1 MPMSGDKVEP
11 CMRKVKPVLSLM
23 PIFLLMIFSSAALAK
38 SVVIATSSVVLTNT
52 PIWVGIEKKFFEE
65 SGLTIQ
71 YIVMRSDLAVKGL
84 ISGDVDYMQS
94 SSSVLRAAV
103 AGAPLVTILGVYNR
117 TFFDLVARPEIKS
130 LGDLKGKPLGISRYG
145 ASTEYAVRFA
155 LKANGIDPDK
165 DVKLLAVGSG
175 SDAARISALE
185 GDVISSAVLQV
196 PSNLMAHKLGMRTIL
211 PLGDYLETLFAGL
224 GTSNKKI
231 QQNRDEARQV
241 IRSVLRSI
249 DFMAQNPVETK
260 AIIRRNLRGIE
271 PSAVDYIYSLVVPYA
286 TRNGIASKKALEN
299 SLLGS
304 QFEGKPIN
312 FDKLVDFSIA
322 RELTQGK

>member
-1 MPMSGDKVEP
+1 
-11 CMRKVKPVLSLM
+11 MRKVKPVLSAM
-23 PIFLLMIFSSAALAK
+23 PIFLLMVFCSAALAK
-38 SVVIATSSVVLTNT
+38 NVVIATSSVVLTNT

-155 LKANGIDPDK
+155 LKANGINPDK

-196 PSNLMAHKLGMRTIL
+196 PSNLMAHKLGMHTIL

-231 QQNRDEARQV
+231 QQNRDEARQL
-241 IRSVLRSI
+241 IRGVLRSI

-271 PSAVDYIYSLVVPYA
+271 PSAIDYIYSLVVPYA
-286 TRNGIASKKALEN
+286 TKNGIASKKALEN

-322 RELTQGK
+322 REVSEGR

>member
-1 MPMSGDKVEP
+1 
-11 CMRKVKPVLSLM
+11 MRKRKQALSIV
-23 PIFLLMIFSSAALAK
+23 PIFLLMVFCSAAHAK
-38 SVVIATSSVVLTNT
+38 NVVIATSSVVLTNT

-84 ISGDVDYMQS
+84 ITGDVDYMQS

-117 TFFDLVARPEIKS
+117 TFFDLVTRPEIKS
-130 LGDLKGKPLGISRYG
+130 LGDLKGKPIGISRYG

-185 GDVISSAVLQV
+185 GDVVSGAVLQV

-211 PLGDYLETLFAGL
+211 PLGDYLDTLFC
-224 GTSNKKI
+224 
-231 QQNRDEARQV
+231 RARYEQ
-241 IRSVLRSI
+241 
-249 DFMAQNPVETK
+249 
-260 AIIRRNLRGIE
+260 
-271 PSAVDYIYSLVVPYA
+271 
-286 TRNGIASKKALEN
+286 
-299 SLLGS
+299 
-304 QFEGKPIN
+304 
-312 FDKLVDFSIA
+312 
-322 RELTQGK
+322 

>member
-1 MPMSGDKVEP
+1 
-11 CMRKVKPVLSLM
+11 MRKVKPVLSLM

-231 QQNRDEARQV
+231 QLNRDEAREV
-241 IRSVLRSI
+241 IRGVLRSI

>member
-1 MPMSGDKVEP
+1 MT
-11 CMRKVKPVLSLM
+11 KVKPALSLT
-23 PIFLLMIFSSAALAK
+23 PIFLLMIFSSATLAK
-38 SVVIATSSVVLTNT
+38 NVVIATSSVVLTNT

-84 ISGDVDYMQS
+84 ITGDVDYMQS

-155 LKANGIDPDK
+155 LKANGINPDK

-241 IRSVLRSI
+241 IRGVLRSI

-271 PSAVDYIYSLVVPYA
+271 PSAIDYIYSLVVPYA
-286 TRNGIASKKALEN
+286 TKNGIASKKALEN

-322 RELTQGK
+322 REVSEGR

>member
-1 MPMSGDKVEP
+1 
-11 CMRKVKPVLSLM
+11 MRKVKPVLSAM
-23 PIFLLMIFSSAALAK
+23 PIFLLMVFCSAALAK
-38 SVVIATSSVVLTNT
+38 NVVLATSSVVLTNT

-155 LKANGIDPDK
+155 LKANGINPDK

-241 IRSVLRSI
+241 IRGVLRSI

-271 PSAVDYIYSLVVPYA
+271 PSAIDYIYSLVVLYA
-286 TRNGIASKKALEN
+286 TKNGIASKKALEN

-322 RELTQGK
+322 REVSEGR

>member
-1 MPMSGDKVEP
+1 
-11 CMRKVKPVLSLM
+11 MRKVKPVLSAM
-23 PIFLLMIFSSAALAK
+23 PIFLLMVFCSAALAK
-38 SVVIATSSVVLTNT
+38 NVVIATSSVVLTNT

-117 TFFDLVARPEIKS
+117 TFFDLVVRPETKS
-130 LGDLKGKPLGISRYG
+130 VMDLRGKNIGISRYG
-145 ASTEYAVRFA
+145 ASTDYAVRFA
-155 LKANGIDPDK
+155 LRANGIDPDK
-165 DVKLLAVGSG
+165 DVKILAVGGG

-185 GDVISSAVLQV
+185 GGIVAGAVLQV
-196 PSNLMAHKLGMRTIL
+196 PSNLAAHKLGARTIL
-211 PLGDYLETLFAGL
+211 QLGDYLETLFAGL
-224 GTSNKKI
+224 GTSGKKI
-231 QQNRDEARQV
+231 QQNRDETKHVIKAVLKSLDYMARQ
-241 IRSVLRSI
+241 
-249 DFMAQNPVETK
+249 PVETK
-260 AIIRRNLRGIE
+260 AIIQKNLRGIE
-271 PSAVDYIYSLVVPYA
+271 TSTVNYIYDLTMKNA

-304 QFEGKPIN
+304 EYEGKPIN
-312 FDKLVDFSIA
+312 FDKFVDFSMA
-322 RELTQGK
+322 REAAQEK

>member
-1 MPMSGDKVEP
+1 MVF
-11 CMRKVKPVLSLM
+11 C
-23 PIFLLMIFSSAALAK
+23 SAALARN
-38 SVVIATSSVVLTNT
+38 VVIATSSVVLTNT

-71 YIVMRSDLAVKGL
+71 YIVMRSDLAVKGTDHRAMSIICRAL
-84 ISGDVDYMQS
+84 RAS
-94 SSSVLRAAV
+94 LRAAV

-185 GDVISSAVLQV
+185 SDVISSAVLQV

-224 GTSNKKI
+224 GTSSKKI

-241 IRSVLRSI
+241 IRGVLKSI

-286 TRNGIASKKALEN
+286 TKNGIASKKALEN

-322 RELTQGK
+322 SELTQGK

>member
-1 MPMSGDKVEP
+1 MT
-11 CMRKVKPVLSLM
+11 KVKPALSLT
-23 PIFLLMIFSSAALAK
+23 PIFLLMIFSSATLAK
-38 SVVIATSSVVLTNT
+38 NVVIATSSVVLTNT

-84 ISGDVDYMQS
+84 ITGDVDYMQS

-224 GTSNKKI
+224 GASSKKI

-241 IRSVLRSI
+241 IRGVLRSI

>member
-1 MPMSGDKVEP
+1 MRERKQSLSIVPMA
-11 CMRKVKPVLSLM
+11 
-23 PIFLLMIFSSAALAK
+23 FLLFLCSAAHAK
-38 SVVIATSSVVLTNT
+38 NVVIATSSVVLTNT

-84 ISGDVDYMQS
+84 ITGDVDYMQS

-117 TFFDLVARPEIKS
+117 TFFDLVVRPEIKS
-130 LGDLKGKPLGISRYG
+130 LADLKGKPVGISRYG

-185 GDVISSAVLQV
+185 GDVIAGAVLQV
-196 PSNLMAHKLGMRTIL
+196 PSNLIAHKLGMRTIL

-224 GTSNKKI
+224 GTSSKKI

-241 IRSVLRSI
+241 VRGVLKSI
-249 DFMAQNPVETK
+249 DFMAQNPAETK
-260 AIIRRNLRGIE
+260 AIIRKNLRGIE
-271 PSAVDYIYSLVVPYA
+271 PSAVEYIYSLVVPNA
-286 TRNGIASKKALEN
+286 TRNGIASRKALEN

-322 RELTQGK
+322 REVTQGK

>member
-1 MPMSGDKVEP
+1 MRERKQSLSIVPMA
-11 CMRKVKPVLSLM
+11 
-23 PIFLLMIFSSAALAK
+23 FLLFLCSAAHAK
-38 SVVIATSSVVLTNT
+38 NVVIATSSVVLTNT

-84 ISGDVDYMQS
+84 ITGDVDYMQS

-117 TFFDLVARPEIKS
+117 TFFDLIVRPEIKS
-130 LGDLKGKPLGISRYG
+130 LGDLKGKPVGISRYG

-185 GDVISSAVLQV
+185 GDVIAGAVLQV
-196 PSNLMAHKLGMRTIL
+196 PSNLIAHKLGMRTIL

-224 GTSNKKI
+224 GTSSKKI
-231 QQNRDEARQV
+231 QQNRDEARQIV
-241 IRSVLRSI
+241 RGVLKSI
-249 DFMAQNPVETK
+249 DFMAQNPAETK
-260 AIIRRNLRGIE
+260 AIIRKNLRGIE
-271 PSAVDYIYSLVVPYA
+271 PSAVEYIYSLVVPNA
-286 TRNGIASKKALEN
+286 TRNGIASRKALEN

-322 RELTQGK
+322 REVTQGK